1 MIEIY
6 RKSIAYIVK
15 NLAFL
20 IAFAALIEGL
30 IWVMK
35 PRHES
40 AATLV
45 PLIFLAYLFHRYF
58 LFGEDLTLR
67 RTTQRDDVPPMKFGW
82 FMLVSAGFVLVPVA
96 TAIAM
101 LIPFVAGGS
110 DKDTAVG
117 LALLIGAL
125 AYLLALSLF
134 GTVLPALVARDR
146 SYRLSDGIR
155 VTFQTMWRLLVGPG
169 VVGLAGYVI
178 AVLITRLQ
186 TSLGISPGSLAEL
199 GLLVLFRIMGFMTTI
214 LAVAVLCSMYRKVTP
229 GPEAV

>member
-35 PRHES
+35 PKHES

-82 FMLVSAGFVLVPVA
+82 FMLVSAGFVLLPVA
-96 TAIAM
+96 TAIATFIP
-101 LIPFVAGGS
+101 LISGGTG
-110 DKDTAVG
+110 KDSAVG
-117 LALLIGAL
+117 TAALTSGL
-125 AYLLALSLF
+125 AYLLTLNLF
-134 GTVLPALVARDR
+134 GTALPALVARDR
-146 SYRLSDGIR
+146 SYRLSVGMR
-155 VTFQTMWRLLVGPG
+155 ATFQTMWRLIAGPG
-169 VVGLAGYVI
+169 VVGLAGFVMI
-178 AVLITRLQ
+178 LLLTGRQV
-186 TSLGISPGSLAEL
+186 SLGIGPGNLAEF
-199 GLLVLFRIMGFMTTI
+199 GLLVLFRTMGFMTTI